1 MAPKLSNRTILSDEL
16 LVHSSKTETLMRNTQ
31 NLLVFIQILR
41 SSLAITELAFFAPLP
56 KKTSLPAQA
65 SVNSHDFGFGL
76 AKLRVLSR
84 SFAAQTQ
91 RQTATATLTFAQA
104 IASEQL
110 MAKKKCLMAKI
121 VRTDSLNCFI

>member
-1 MAPKLSNRTILSDEL
+1 MATVPKLSNRTILSDEL

-76 AKLRVLSR
+76 AELRVLSR

-91 RQTATATLTFAQA
+91 LGQHDRRRLRRLH
-104 IASEQL
+104 SHKL
-110 MAKKKCLMAKI
+110 KL
-121 VRTDSLNCFI
+121 RSS